1 MTASADDPQGD
12 LLASE
17 GESGVVLLDT
27 RDPPFDTTELR
38 RGLKAFFGRPLSD
51 WPELFPNPPQTKA
64 KTKPKAINLGAV
76 KWGVYAFVDYDD
88 EPIYVGQTRE
98 SLSGRVGRHL
108 TNQRTDAVA
117 MSVLDPYEVKRVKVW
132 PLVQYQAIKKAD
144 DPTSWAAAVTH
155 LNSLERHVF
164 EMLVSQSRFKAIL
177 NEKNP
182 PPGAVC
188 EVPPCIDQPPII
200 EGEVAL
206 LRSHPDT
213 RIARRAM
220 IISRLAQVIAE
231 RELRTPGLRRTLA
244 TQAERL
250 QWLAT
255 ERFKAL
261 GGERLVETRKADE
274 SDDEDGA

>member
-1 MTASADDPQGD
+1 MT
-12 LLASE
+12 
-17 GESGVVLLDT
+17 
-27 RDPPFDTTELR
+27 
-38 RGLKAFFGRPLSD
+38 KGRY
-51 WPELFPNPPQTKA
+51 
-64 KTKPKAINLGAV
+64 PKVINLGAV

-132 PLVQYQAIKKAD
+132 PLVQYQTLKKSS
-144 DPTSWAAAVTH
+144 DPAGWAAAVLH

-164 EMLVSQSRFKAIL
+164 EALVSESRFKAIL

-182 PPGAVC
+182 PPGATC
-188 EVPPCIDQPPII
+188 DVPPCIDQPPII

-213 RIARRAM
+213 RIARRSM

-244 TQAERL
+244 TQAQRL
-250 QWLAT
+250 HWLAQ
-255 ERFKAL
+255 ERYRAL
-261 GGERLVETRKADE
+261 GGEGLVETRAA
-274 SDDEDGA
+274 SDSGEEED